1 LVVVYRV
8 SGVVNV
14 AHGAMASAATYAFV
28 DLLPDLPFA
37 AALLVALAAAAVLG
51 LGAHWLVFRPL
62 AQAST
67 LARVVASVGLM
78 VALQAAIVLRF
89 GSANRS
95 VAPVLPAEPTSLLGL
110 DVPRDRLLLAGLA
123 VLAAVALWAAG
134 RFTRFGL
141 ATRAVA
147 DDPKAAAVLG
157 WSPHAIAAASWV
169 IATVLAGLAG
179 ILAAPISSLNP
190 TTYSLLVVPALAAAV
205 AGGLAS
211 FGGTVAAALALGMA
225 QSVLV
230 KYQVSEGLLSRPGLR
245 SGLPLLLIVIAMVA
259 RGAALTLRGDPP
271 NLRLP
276 AAPRPRRPLA
286 AAGAASG
293 VAVLALFT
301 LGSDLRLA
309 LVQSLIG
316 AIVCLSLVVLT
327 GYLGQIS
334 LVQMGLAGVGG
345 FLVSRLADGAGLPF
359 PVAPL
364 VAALAVGLLGLLL
377 GLPALRVR
385 GIHLA
390 IVTLAAAVAV
400 EELVF
405 KDPFLTGG
413 VSGTTVPEPRLFG
426 FDLGIGGDR
435 AATYPRPVFGLL
447 VLAVLVGLA
456 LSVAAVRRGAVGR
469 RLLAV
474 RANERAAAASG
485 VDVARTKLA
494 GFTVSAFMA
503 GLAGALLG
511 YGQGRVSFASFG
523 VFVSLSY
530 LAVTYIGG
538 IARISGALVGGALVS
553 GGLAVVALDKA
564 AGLGRYQL
572 LVTGLALMAMA
583 VRWPEGVAGSAE
595 RLWRR

>member
-14 AHGAMASAATYAFV
+14 AHGAMASAATYVFV
-28 DLLPDLPFA
+28 DLRPDLPFA

-51 LGAHWLVFRPL
+51 LGAYWLVFRPL

-179 ILAAPISSLNP
+179 ILAAHISSLNP

-286 AAGAASG
+286 AAGAATG

-435 AATYPRPVFGLL
+435 GATYPRPVFGLL